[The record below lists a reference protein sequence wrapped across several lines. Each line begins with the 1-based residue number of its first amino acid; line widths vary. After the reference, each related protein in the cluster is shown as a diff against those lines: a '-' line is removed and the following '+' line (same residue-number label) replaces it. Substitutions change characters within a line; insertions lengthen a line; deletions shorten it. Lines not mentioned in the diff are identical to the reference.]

1 MRSRAREC
9 ADRRCFDH
17 GVAMVKNCNPDLHL
31 LSSISSS
38 SSSSSYDECSSKTEQ
53 SQVNQQQQAIIYR
66 GRVRP
71 FDLTEFQ
78 ARAIIWLASREMESI
93 AGSSPPLK
101 KVHQLW
107 SPLSSGL
114 SMKRSLQRFLQERRK
129 RARAMAPYISH

>member
-1 MRSRAREC
+1 M
-9 ADRRCFDH
+9 
-17 GVAMVKNCNPDLHL
+17 GKNCNLDLHL

-38 SSSSSYDECSSKTEQ
+38 SSSSSSSHQ
-53 SQVNQQQQAIIYR
+53 SQVNQQQLAIFNK

-78 ARAIIWLASREMESI
+78 ARAIIWLASREVESR
-93 AGSSPPLK
+93 AGLSPPSKKTHLLWGPSSP
-101 KVHQLW
+101 
-107 SPLSSGL
+107 GL